1 MEQFYLYI
9 AIILSAIIIMML
21 SIAVVYYRRKL
32 NKCKTALVRCINEN
46 IEMREKLPE
55 YELPHFI
62 GRDDITPE
70 EFTNIIHNI
79 LKRLLYVFT
88 FCHILY
94 IQHNIMLIIRV
105 KAHLLLIVGNKIVTK
120 KTKKSL
126 CGGLHVQ
133 R

>member
-55 YELPHFI
+55 YELPHLSA
-62 GRDDITPE
+62 GT
-70 EFTNIIHNI
+70 TSH
-79 LKRLLYVFT
+79 LKNLPTSYT
-88 FCHILY
+88 TY
-94 IQHNIMLIIRV
+94 
-105 KAHLLLIVGNKIVTK
+105 
-120 KTKKSL
+120 
-126 CGGLHVQ
+126 
-133 R
+133 